1 VRRIPASLLLLLIS
15 FSLIS
20 PLLAAPAGAK
30 LPACCRR
37 DGKHRCAAM
46 QSQMHQSGGL
56 KIATSVCAQ
65 YPQSKA
71 TPVVSGGFMLEN
83 NVALLAFRALESVA
97 LADEFQRQSFLSHK
111 QQERGPPTFSL

>member
-1 VRRIPASLLLLLIS
+1 MRRIPASLLLLLIS

-20 PLLAAPAGAK
+20 PLLAAPAEAK

-56 KIATSVCAQ
+56 KIATTPCAQ
-65 YPQSKA
+65 YPQGKA
-71 TPVVSGGFMLEN
+71 TLAATSSFLVEHH
-83 NVALLAFRALESVA
+83 VASLPFRAVDFVA
-97 LADEFQRQSFLSHK
+97 LAEDFLWQSFAGFR
-111 QQERGPPTFSL
+111 QQERGPPSFSL